1 MIFLSKLG
9 ISSGMVGFLTL
20 CLMVVTLH
28 AQPATSPAPGKVPG
42 KTWAQMTLVEKGQF
56 VCAMGACVAFFVAE
70 VWCIVAGFKASAG
83 WGLFMLF
90 IGGTRSLCAAVYMI
104 AWMIRWTMFTHQ
116 GEPFQLPM
124 MIMTAFVVFAGSG
137 AIVFF
142 VRHWDKARKPLAVM
156 GLGVLLILA
165 LVGLGLAT

>member
-1 MIFLSKLG
+1 
-9 ISSGMVGFLTL
+9 
-20 CLMVVTLH
+20 
-28 AQPATSPAPGKVPG
+28 
-42 KTWAQMTLVEKGQF
+42 
-56 VCAMGACVAFFVAE
+56 
-70 VWCIVAGFKASAG
+70 
-83 WGLFMLF
+83 
-90 IGGTRSLCAAVYMI
+90 MI

>member
-1 MIFLSKLG
+1 
-9 ISSGMVGFLTL
+9 
-20 CLMVVTLH
+20 
-28 AQPATSPAPGKVPG
+28 
-42 KTWAQMTLVEKGQF
+42 
-56 VCAMGACVAFFVAE
+56 
-70 VWCIVAGFKASAG
+70 
-83 WGLFMLF
+83 
-90 IGGTRSLCAAVYMI
+90 
-104 AWMIRWTMFTHQ
+104 
-116 GEPFQLPM
+116 M